1 MRTVELHASELHER
15 VLIMAFKEG
24 ESVRACCEYD
34 WLNDFYKI
42 GSDASQWI
50 MALRLPGENM
60 QVAIDRAATVILG
73 HADVVSGPR
82 CANPDCYICQK
93 LPSEVANEPMCPA
106 NGLSCSFIDCGP
118 NKEIQCRYCG
128 EPAPTPTEVV
138 LCRHSLSNMVGAD
151 TCTEKIGHDKAHRL
165 PDGTLFA
172 NYGKGKWSL

>member
-60 QVAIDRAATVILG
+60 QAAIDRAATVILG

-82 CANPDCYICQK
+82 CANPDCWICQK
-93 LPSEVANEPMCPA
+93 LPSEVANEPP
-106 NGLSCSFIDCGP
+106 P
-118 NKEIQCRYCG
+118 
-128 EPAPTPTEVV
+128 PTEVV
-138 LCRHSLSNMVGAD
+138 LCRQSIRTMVGAD